1 MKRAVFISLFFLT
14 ACGGGGEQP
23 ESDLPRGISADSIL
37 VGSHTD
43 LSGGLAMWGEPVT
56 NGMRMRFDEVNEAGG
71 IHGRRIDLVVEDTQY
86 QVPLAVKA
94 TNKLINVDEVFAF
107 VGSMG
112 TPHNNAVMQRMFD
125 AGVPNL
131 FPTTAAV
138 SMYEPL
144 HPMKFSYFISYRDQI
159 RGAVKYMKK
168 KYGVSNVCLQALATD
183 YGAEVEI
190 GFNQA
195 VEEHDLEVT
204 YVGHHKGSETDFTGT
219 ITSIKNSGCELLVLG
234 PFIKDAILLY
244 TAARDAGWDAPIV
257 ANMVPYTREVAL
269 ASNGGME
276 GFYASAPFM
285 LVDLENAGSEW
296 VQDWVEKYIEEFGN
310 EPVGQAQI
318 GYVIAD
324 LTVRALEAAGPDVT
338 IEAFL
343 AGLENTMGYEDPF
356 GGPSISLTPTKHVA
370 GDYLVLSQVQNGKW
384 VVIEPELEY

>member
-1 MKRAVFISLFFLT
+1 MLT
-14 ACGGGGEQP
+14 ACGGGGGTGES
-23 ESDLPRGISADSIL
+23 SDLPRGITADSIRL
-37 VGSHTD
+37 GSHTD

-56 NGMRMRFDEVNEAGG
+56 NGLRMRFDEVNLAGG
-71 IHGRRIDLVVEDTQY
+71 VHGRKIELVVEDTQY

-94 TNKLINVDEVFAF
+94 TNKLINVEEVFAF
-107 VGSMG
+107 VGAMG

-159 RGAVKYMKK
+159 RGAVKYMKQ
-168 KYGVSNVCLQALATD
+168 KYDVSNVCLQALATD

-195 VEEHDLEVT
+195 VDELGLEIA

-219 ITSIKNSGCELLVLG
+219 VTSIKNSGCELLVLG
-234 PFIKDAILLY
+234 PFIKDAILIY
-244 TAARDAGWDAPIV
+244 SAARDAGWDAPIV
-257 ANMVPYTREVAL
+257 ANMVPYTREVA
-269 ASNGGME
+269 SSSDGGMD
-276 GFYASAPFM
+276 GLYVSAPFV
-285 LVDLENAGSEW
+285 LIDLEGDNSEW
-296 VQDWVEKYIEEFGN
+296 VRNWVEEYIELFGE

-324 LTVRALEAAGPDVT
+324 LTVRALDSAGPDVT
-338 IEAFL
+338 MDAFL
-343 AGLENTMGYEDPF
+343 AGLESITDYPDPF
-356 GGPSISLTPTKHVA
+356 GGPSMSLSATKHVG

-384 VVIEPELEY
+384 VVVEPELDY